1 MPPTD
6 ADRVTALV
14 DHLFRHRSG
23 QMIAALTRIFGPAN
37 LDLAEDVVQ
46 EALARAL
53 RLWPYR
59 GIPGDPAG
67 WLFTV
72 AKNAALDATRRR
84 SAHRRHSP
92 EIASLTESRL
102 NRDPARLFESEMAE
116 DQLRMMFMC
125 CHPDIAPESRIALTL
140 KTVGGF
146 SVAEIAQA
154 FLARRPA
161 IEQRIVRAK
170 RRIKDGSIAFEM
182 PVPGELGG
190 RLESVLG
197 VLYLM
202 FNEGYAAH
210 NGERL
215 VLPELC
221 GEAVRLAEIIADHPV
236 TGTPK
241 ARALTALLLL
251 QGARLPA
258 RADHGGDIILCIAP
272 GSLDT
277 SLSHAAGLSDIAVC
291 HA

>member
-37 LDLAEDVVQ
+37 LVLAEDVVQ

-154 FLARRPA
+154 FLAVGRPSNSA
-161 IEQRIVRAK
+161 SCAPSG
-170 RRIKDGSIAFEM
+170 GSRMAPLPSKCRSRGNSE
-182 PVPGELGG
+182 GG
-190 RLESVLG
+190 SSRYWACS
-197 VLYLM
+197 
-202 FNEGYAAH
+202 
-210 NGERL
+210 
-215 VLPELC
+215 
-221 GEAVRLAEIIADHPV
+221 I
-236 TGTPK
+236 
-241 ARALTALLLL
+241 
-251 QGARLPA
+251 
-258 RADHGGDIILCIAP
+258 
-272 GSLDT
+272 
-277 SLSHAAGLSDIAVC
+277 
-291 HA
+291 